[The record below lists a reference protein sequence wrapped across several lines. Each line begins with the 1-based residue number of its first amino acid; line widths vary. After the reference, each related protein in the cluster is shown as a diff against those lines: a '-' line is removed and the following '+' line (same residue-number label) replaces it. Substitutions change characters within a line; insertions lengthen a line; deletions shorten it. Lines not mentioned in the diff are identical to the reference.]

1 MRILVNEWKNILRHR
16 ARRPQTPMEAAP
28 ELTASEEN
36 TVLRDLIFA
45 LPLSLRLPLL
55 LHFIERYIVK
65 ESVYIEASDSL
76 LK

>member
-1 MRILVNEWKNILRHR
+1 MRILGNEWKNILRHR
-16 ARRPQTPMEAAP
+16 ARRPQTPMEATP

-55 LHFIERYIVK
+55 LHFIEGHIVK